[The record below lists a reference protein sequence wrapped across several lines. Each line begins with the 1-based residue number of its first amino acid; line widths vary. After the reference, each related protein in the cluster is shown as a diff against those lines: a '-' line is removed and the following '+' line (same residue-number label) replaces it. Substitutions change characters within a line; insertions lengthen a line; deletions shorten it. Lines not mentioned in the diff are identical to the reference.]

1 MALVGMIAAD
11 WLIRHWDEVVLV
23 DHTSSWI
30 SLLSRTDLIHSAR
43 AEGLRFHKLHKPV
56 LWLVGRVDEWK
67 IHLHNSQTFAEDVGL
82 DLKRLTWKI
91 GVGEMA
97 IGENCVT

>member
-1 MALVGMIAAD
+1 MALVGMISAD

-43 AEGLRFHKLHKPV
+43 VEGLRLGEVHVKLHRRK
-56 LWLVGRVDEWK
+56 
-67 IHLHNSQTFAEDVGL
+67 
-82 DLKRLTWKI
+82 
-91 GVGEMA
+91 
-97 IGENCVT
+97 